1 MDREGLRVVP
11 EAVPGVEA
19 EADPGA
25 EPEAVRS
32 AKPEAAPGVTQ
43 ETAQPPEQGATTKTA
58 PGGLVRAPGKRG
70 TFRALR
76 SRPFRLY
83 FAGQVASASGTFLQQ
98 TALGW
103 LVLRITDSATELG
116 LVLAVGGI
124 PSLLFG
130 PWGGTVADRV
140 NLRKLLIGT
149 QAAYGVLAGLLWA
162 LAVAGRASIA
172 AIVAISV
179 AGGVVQI
186 FDSPARQAFVSS
198 LVMPEDLSS
207 AVSLNGVVMNSARV
221 VGPALAGVL
230 IVTVGT
236 TSCFAVNALSYLA
249 VIAALVILRPLRP
262 GTRRHVA
269 GGVRAGLRYAAGRQQ
284 LWLPLVMMALV
295 GLLAFNFPVILPV
308 LASRTFHGNGGTY
321 GLLTTMLSVGSV
333 AGSLG
338 VGLIRH
344 PRRPYLMTAALAF
357 GAFLAATAGAP
368 DVAVACLT
376 LLATGAAA
384 FSFVTLCSTTL
395 QLHSS
400 TAYRGRI
407 MALWVYVYIGTT
419 PVGSIITGAII
430 AAAGARA
437 ALLTGAAACLLAV
450 AIASRVHTAP
460 HPDAGLTDL
469 ASA

>member
-1 MDREGLRVVP
+1 VVRES
-11 EAVPGVEA
+11 A
-19 EADPGA
+19 PGA
-25 EPEAVRS
+25 PQRSEPALVIDIGGFS
-32 AKPEAAPGVTQ
+32 AG
-43 ETAQPPEQGATTKTA
+43 TA
-58 PGGLVRAPGKRG
+58 PGDRAGATGRRG
-70 TFRALR
+70 TFRALS

-98 TALGW
+98 TAIGW
-103 LVLRITDSATELG
+103 LVLRLTGSAAELG
-116 LVLAVGGI
+116 LVLAVGGV

-140 NLRKLLIGT
+140 NLRLLLIGT
-149 QAAYGVLAGLLWA
+149 QTAYGLLAGLLWA
-162 LAVAGRASIA
+162 LAVAGKASVP
-172 AIVAISV
+172 AIIAISV
-179 AGGVVQI
+179 AGGVVGI
-186 FDSPARQAFVSS
+186 VDSPSRQAFVSS
-198 LVMPEDLSS
+198 LVMPQDLSS

-230 IVTVGT
+230 IVTIGT
-236 TSCFAVNALSYLA
+236 TPCFAVNALSYLA
-249 VIAALVILRPLRP
+249 VIAALVVLRPLRP
-262 GTRRHVA
+262 AARGRRTP
-269 GGVRAGLRYAAGRQQ
+269 GGVRAGLRYAASRQQ

-308 LASRTFHGNGGTY
+308 LASRTFHGSGGTY
-321 GLLTTMLSVGSV
+321 GLLSTMLSVGSV
-333 AGSLG
+333 AGSLA
-338 VGLIRH
+338 VGFIPH
-344 PRRPYLMTAALAF
+344 PRRKYLMTAALAF

-400 TAYRGRI
+400 PAYRGRI

-430 AAAGARA
+430 SAAGVRV
-437 ALLTGAAACLLAV
+437 ALLTGAAACLVAG
-450 AIASRVHTAP
+450 AIASRVHTPP
-460 HPDAGLTDL
+460 HVDATLTDL
-469 ASA
+469 ATA

>member
-11 EAVPGVEA
+11 EATPDVAPDVAPDSARPA
-19 EADPGA
+19 ENGENGERTGTAAGDQ
-25 EPEAVRS
+25 VR
-32 AKPEAAPGVTQ
+32 
-43 ETAQPPEQGATTKTA
+43 TAS
-58 PGGLVRAPGKRG
+58 RRG

-83 FAGQVASASGTFLQQ
+83 FAGQIASASGTFVQQ

-103 LVLRITDSATELG
+103 LVLRLTGSAAELG

-130 PWGGTVADRV
+130 PWGGTIADRV

-162 LAVAGRASIA
+162 LAVAGKASVA
-172 AIVAISV
+172 AIIAISV

-186 FDSPARQAFVSS
+186 ADSPARQAFVGS
-198 LVMPEDLSS
+198 LVEPEDLSS

-230 IVTVGT
+230 IVTIGT
-236 TSCFAVNALSYLA
+236 TPCFAVNALSYLA
-249 VIAALVILRPLRP
+249 VIAALVLLRPLRP
-262 GTRRHVA
+262 GPRARRSA
-269 GGVRAGLRYAAGRQQ
+269 GGVREGLRYAASRQQ

-308 LASRTFHGNGGTY
+308 LASRTFGGSGGTY
-321 GLLTTMLSVGSV
+321 GLLTTVLSIGSV

-338 VGLIRH
+338 VGFIRH
-344 PRRPYLMTAALAF
+344 PRRPYLMTAALVF
-357 GAFLAATAGAP
+357 GVFLAATAGAP

-400 TAYRGRI
+400 AAYRGRI

-430 AAAGARA
+430 SAAGARA
-437 ALLTGAAACLLAV
+437 ALLTGAAACLIAA
-450 AIASRVHTAP
+450 AIASRVHTPP
-460 HPDAGLTDL
+460 HADAALTDL
-469 ASA
+469 ATA